1 MDKFFNLD
9 NLYSLLQ
16 GMMIGIFTSCVVFLD
31 STFSYLIA
39 LLLGFTF
46 NILAGFR
53 ADEVKIKLHRI
64 FPPIVA
70 FEKFNGNKFK
80 DSLLEL
86 VLIASTTYLLKG
98 LIDLMDYDAQSIYV
112 VQWLF
117 AIAVYVYFRNG
128 LRNLHESYKKVVFIR
143 ILYAVLAF
151 KFREIF
157 GDKVADIVKEE
168 EESKEDGKL

>member
-1 MDKFFNLD
+1 MDRFFNLD
-9 NLYSLLQ
+9 NLYSLFQ
-16 GMMIGIFTSCVVFLD
+16 GFMIGIFTSCVVFLD

-98 LIDLMDYDAQSIYV
+98 LIDLMDYDAQSTYV

-117 AIAVYVYFRNG
+117 AIAIYVYFRNG
-128 LRNLHESYKKVVFIR
+128 LRNLHEVYKKVVFIR
-143 ILYAVLAF
+143 IIYAILAF
-151 KFREIF
+151 KFRELF

-168 EESKEDGKL
+168 EKEDGKL

>member
-1 MDKFFNLD
+1 MDRFYNVA
-9 NLYSLLQ
+9 Q
-16 GMMIGIFTSCVVFLD
+16 GVMVFIFTSCAAFMD

-86 VLIASTTYLLKG
+86 FLITSITYLLKG
-98 LIDLMDYDAQSIYV
+98 FIDLMDYDDKSVYV

-117 AIAVYVYFRNG
+117 AVAIYVYFRNG
-128 LRNLHESYKKVVFIR
+128 LRNLKDVYPHIKFIR
-143 ILYAVLAF
+143 ILYAIISF
-151 KFREIF
+151 KFRELF
-157 GDKVADIVKEE
+157 GDKVADIVNEE
-168 EESKEDGKL
+168 EKRDEKNSTD

>member
-1 MDKFFNLD
+1 MDRFYNVA
-9 NLYSLLQ
+9 Q
-16 GMMIGIFTSCVVFLD
+16 GVMVFIFTSCAAFMD

-98 LIDLMDYDAQSIYV
+98 LIDLMDYDAQSTYV

-117 AIAVYVYFRNG
+117 AIAIYVYFRNG
-128 LRNLHESYKKVVFIR
+128 LRNLHEAYKKVVFIR
-143 ILYAVLAF
+143 IVYAILAF
-151 KFREIF
+151 KFRELF

-168 EESKEDGKL
+168 EKEDGKL

>member
-1 MDKFFNLD
+1 MDRFYNVA
-9 NLYSLLQ
+9 Q
-16 GMMIGIFTSCVVFLD
+16 GVMVFIFTSCAAFMD

-86 VLIASTTYLLKG
+86 FLITSITYLLKG
-98 LIDLMDYDAQSIYV
+98 FIDLMDYDDKSVYV

-117 AIAVYVYFRNG
+117 AVAIYVYFRNG
-128 LRNLHESYKKVVFIR
+128 LRNLKEVYPHIKFIR
-143 ILYAVLAF
+143 ILYAIISF
-151 KFREIF
+151 KFRELF
-157 GDKVADIVKEE
+157 GDKVADIVNEE
-168 EESKEDGKL
+168 EKRDEKNSTD

>member
-1 MDKFFNLD
+1 MDRFYNVA
-9 NLYSLLQ
+9 Q
-16 GMMIGIFTSCVVFLD
+16 GAMVFIFTSCAAFMD

-86 VLIASTTYLLKG
+86 FLITSITYLLKEV
-98 LIDLMDYDAQSIYV
+98 IDLMDYDTKSVYV

-117 AIAVYVYFRNG
+117 AVAIYVYFRNG
-128 LRNLHESYKKVVFIR
+128 LRNLHEAYKKVVFIR
-143 ILYAVLAF
+143 IVYAVLAF

-168 EESKEDGKL
+168 EKEDGKL

>member
-9 NLYSLLQ
+9 NLYSLLR

-98 LIDLMDYDAQSIYV
+98 LMELMDYGSQSIYV

-117 AIAVYVYFRNG
+117 AIAIYVYFRNG
-128 LRNLHESYKKVVFIR
+128 LRNLHEAYKKVVFIR
-143 ILYAVLAF
+143 IVYAILAF
-151 KFREIF
+151 KFRELF
-157 GDKVADIVKEE
+157 GDKVADIVKKEE
-168 EESKEDGKL
+168 EKEDGKL

>member
-1 MDKFFNLD
+1 MDKF
-9 NLYSLLQ
+9 YTAVQ
-16 GMMIGIFTSCVVFLD
+16 GTLIGIATAIAAYFD
-31 STFSYLIA
+31 STFSFVCALILA
-39 LLLGFTF
+39 FLF

-98 LIDLMDYDAQSIYV
+98 LIDLMDYDAQSTYV

-117 AIAVYVYFRNG
+117 VIAIYVYFRNG
-128 LRNLHESYKKVVFIR
+128 LRNLHESYKNVVFIR
-143 ILYAVLAF
+143 ILYAILAF

-157 GDKVADIVKEE
+157 GDKVSDIIENEE
-168 EESKEDGKL
+168 KNENTKSKKNSPKR